1 MALLRWRFPC
11 RRPHCR
17 SLVDP
22 RRTTLV
28 GSLPYAD
35 TEGMS
40 DTSFL
45 TGHLLIAMPA
55 MQDPNFHR
63 TVTYICE
70 HSEQGALGIV
80 INRPL
85 DLDLGSVFEQL
96 SLNPTDQSLA
106 QQPILQGGPVH
117 QERGFVLHQTE
128 DASAPDFDATL
139 AVTDT
144 IRVTTSQDI
153 LTAMAKGQGPRRVVV
168 ALGYAGWGAG
178 QLEQEIAQNAWLSVP
193 AEPRIIFD
201 TPFEQR
207 WQQSAR
213 LLGIDMTTLSP
224 QAGHA

>member
-1 MALLRWRFPC
+1 
-11 RRPHCR
+11 
-17 SLVDP
+17 
-22 RRTTLV
+22 
-28 GSLPYAD
+28 
-35 TEGMS
+35 
-40 DTSFL
+40 
-45 TGHLLIAMPA
+45 

-96 SLNPTDQSLA
+96 SLNPSDPSLA
-106 QQPILQGGPVH
+106 QQPVLQGGPVH

-128 DASAPDFDATL
+128 DAAEPTFDATL
-139 AVTDT
+139 TVTDA

-153 LTAMAKGQGPRRVVV
+153 LTAMARGQGPRRVVV

-178 QLEQEIAQNAWLSVP
+178 QLEHEIGQNAWLSVP
-193 AEPRIIFD
+193 AVPRIIFD

-213 LLGIDMTTLSP
+213 LLGIDMSTLSP